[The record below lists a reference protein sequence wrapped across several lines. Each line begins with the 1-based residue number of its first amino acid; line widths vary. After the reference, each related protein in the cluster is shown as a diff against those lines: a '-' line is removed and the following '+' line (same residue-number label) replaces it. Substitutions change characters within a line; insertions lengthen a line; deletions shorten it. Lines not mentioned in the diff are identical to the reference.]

1 MKIGII
7 VAMESELTC
16 VRHLLENPRE
26 ERHGSSLFILG
37 DSGSHR
43 FILTQSGIGK
53 VSSAIRAYELIDRYT
68 PDCVLNTGV
77 AGGIDPSMRVMDIV
91 VGDEIVYHDVWCG
104 EGNEWG
110 QVQGFPARFSSDS
123 ALVEKALRVESDS
136 RIYKG
141 LICSGDR
148 FISAP
153 EELAEIKHAFPEG
166 MAVDMESGSIAQVC
180 YLRGVPFL
188 SFRIISD
195 TPGVEGHM
203 AQYKHFWDDAPRH
216 SFEVLSRLIANL

>member
-1 MKIGII
+1 MNIGII
-7 VAMESELTC
+7 VAMESELMC

-53 VSSAIRAYELIDRYT
+53 VSSAIRAYELIDRYA

-110 QVQGFPARFSSDS
+110 QVQGFPARFGSDS

>member
-1 MKIGII
+1 MEIGII

-37 DSGSHR
+37 DSGNHR
-43 FILTQSGIGK
+43 LILTQSGIGK
-53 VSSAIRAYELIDRYT
+53 VSSAIRAYELIDRYA

-110 QVQGFPARFSSDS
+110 QVQG
-123 ALVEKALRVESDS
+123 
-136 RIYKG
+136 
-141 LICSGDR
+141 GDR
-148 FISAP
+148 CKGFLPASA
-153 EELAEIKHAFPEG
+153 ATRRW
-166 MAVDMESGSIAQVC
+166 SRRRCGSSATH
-180 YLRGVPFL
+180 GFTK
-188 SFRIISD
+188 D
-195 TPGVEGHM
+195 
-203 AQYKHFWDDAPRH
+203 
-216 SFEVLSRLIANL
+216 